1 MHAED
6 KWEVDFVWFFCG
18 QETNQVQTSHWISFA
33 IGRTGGLKRRE
44 ILVRRKDGLEWVVC
58 HRTHTRM

>member
-1 MHAED
+1 MIHSFCRGVHAED

-44 ILVRRKDGLEWVVC
+44 ILV
-58 HRTHTRM
+58 